1 MTTSAAPARALF
13 VELSGA
19 GAGNPEVGGK
29 GAWLDRLIAAGFP
42 VPPTVVLTTA
52 AYRQVVAGPDLA
64 DIVADLAAGPPP
76 PPEDHE
82 RARRAVDDA
91 FLAAELPAEVADA
104 IARAGAAA
112 RRPGGMVAARSSAT
126 AEDLHGTSFAGQY
139 RSFLELVDD
148 AALERAV
155 RLVWASLWHPAP
167 RTYRRFHGV
176 DETDLAMAVIV
187 MRQVPAD
194 SAGVAFTV
202 DPGGTP
208 DVVRVEAVTGLG
220 EQLVSGAVTP
230 TVHLVPRNEASR
242 ADPLAAEVAALAL
255 RVEDAFGEPQDV
267 EWARAPEGLWLL
279 QARPVTTG
287 AAVVD
292 DDGFD
297 TPDAA
302 SRRWTT
308 AGIAEM
314 VPGVLPPLRWEVCRL
329 LLEEA
334 LRHHEGVLGVLPVA
348 ALAERSLVGRIR
360 GRAAL
365 DADLLDQMEAATIAG
380 PGRSAALRRT
390 GVMLRSR
397 RRAQWESGTVTVAAV
412 ELAALAPDPATL
424 DDPGLLALRRRLID
438 LAGRAMAAEAA
449 EAAAAVTAVHR
460 LEDLLAKHL
469 EPAEAAAWTQRV
481 TARPGG
487 TTAGWPAQALVA
499 SLRDAP
505 PTALD
510 VLAEAPSWP
519 AALAALDHTSGG
531 AELAGALADAV
542 RTAGSSAVPTG
553 PTWEERPDQWWPA
566 LRGLAVDA
574 GHGTLPPPPDPSAP
588 TPLDD
593 LLDGLAANPD
603 WRQTRIVTMQIVDI
617 RRSAIRR
624 QAEEAADLLERRE
637 RTKAAVLSIGG
648 AIRRAQLEL
657 GRRLTE
663 RGRLEVADDVEL
675 LGERELV
682 AAVAARGGPTLA
694 ELARRRRWQARQE
707 ADGPLPQHFEGRAP
721 TTGPPAAEGDVLTG
735 WGASP
740 GRTRGPA
747 RVLATSDAGGL
758 GRGDVLVARTTDASW
773 APLFMVA
780 AGVIVE
786 EGGPLSHA
794 AIVAREL
801 GIPAVLNVP
810 GVVARLAAEPSDV
823 TVDGDAG
830 TITIT
835 TATAVPPAAGDPGE
849 PT

>member
-1 MTTSAAPARALF
+1 MTTTAPTAPTLL
-13 VELSGA
+13 VELQGT
-19 GAGNPEVGGK
+19 GAGNPAVGGK
-29 GAWLDRLIAAGFP
+29 GAWLDRLIAAGFR

-52 AYRQVVAGPDLA
+52 AYRQVVGLTGLA
-64 DIVADLAAGPPP
+64 ETVAELVASPPP

-82 RARRAVDDA
+82 RARRDVDEA
-91 FLAAELPAEVADA
+91 FLAAALPSEVVDA
-104 IARAGAAA
+104 IGRAGAAVRA
-112 RRPGGMVAARSSAT
+112 PGGLVAARSSAT

-139 RSFLELVDD
+139 RSFLELADD
-148 AALERAV
+148 DALERAV

-167 RTYRRFHGV
+167 RTYRRFHGI
-176 DETDLAMAVIV
+176 DDADLAMAVIV

-208 DVVRVEAVTGLG
+208 EVVRVEAVTGLG

-230 TVHLVPRNEASR
+230 TVHLVPRRGPNAGDDE
-242 ADPLAAEVAALAL
+242 LAAEVAAVAL

-267 EWARAPEGLWLL
+267 EWARDPDGLWLL

-287 AAVVD
+287 APSVD

-308 AGIAEM
+308 TGIAEM
-314 VPGVLPPLRWEVCRL
+314 VPGVLPPLRWDVCRL

-334 LRHHEGVLGVLPVA
+334 LRHHEGLLGVLPVD
-348 ALAERSLVGRIR
+348 ALTERSLVGRVR

-365 DADLLDQMEAATIAG
+365 DADLLDQMEAGTIAG
-380 PGRSAALRRT
+380 PGRTAALRRT
-390 GVMLRSR
+390 GVVLRAR
-397 RRAQWESGTVTVAAV
+397 RRAQWEAGTVTVAAV
-412 ELAALAPDPATL
+412 ELASLAPDLTAI
-424 DDPGLLALRRRLID
+424 DDRSLLALRRRLID

-460 LEDLLAKHL
+460 LEGLLAKHL
-469 EPAEAAAWTQRV
+469 EPDEAAAWTRRV

-487 TTAGWPAQALVA
+487 TVAGWPAQALIA
-499 SLRDAP
+499 ALRDAP
-505 PTALD
+505 PDAVAALAD
-510 VLAEAPSWP
+510 AASWP
-519 AALAALDHTSGG
+519 AGLAALDGTEGG
-531 AELAGALADAV
+531 AELARALRAAIH
-542 RTAGSSAVPTG
+542 TAGSSAVPTG
-553 PTWEERPDQWWPA
+553 PTWEERPEPWWPA
-566 LRGLAVDA
+566 LRALAADA
-574 GHGTLPPPPDPSAP
+574 RDGALPAPPDPTLP

-603 WRQTRIVTMQIVDI
+603 WRQTRLVTMQVVDI
-617 RRSAIRR
+617 RRSTIRR
-624 QAEEAADLLERRE
+624 QAEEASDLLERRE
-637 RTKAAVLSIGG
+637 RTKAAVLSLGG
-648 AIRRAQLEL
+648 AIRRVHLEL
-657 GRRLTE
+657 GRRLAE
-663 RGRLEVADDVEL
+663 RGQLEDADDVEL

-682 AAVAARGGPTLA
+682 AAVGERQGPTLA
-694 ELARRRRWQARQE
+694 ELARRRRWLARRE
-707 ADGPLPQHFEGRAP
+707 EDGPLPEHVEGRASAAA
-721 TTGPPAAEGDVLTG
+721 PPAAEGDVLAG

-740 GRTRGPA
+740 GRVRGPA
-747 RVLATSDAGGL
+747 RVLTTSDAGGL

-780 AGVIVE
+780 AAVIVE

-810 GVVARLAAEPSDV
+810 GVVARLATEPSIV

-830 TITIT
+830 TITVT
-835 TATAVPPAAGDPGE
+835 PDAPETGA